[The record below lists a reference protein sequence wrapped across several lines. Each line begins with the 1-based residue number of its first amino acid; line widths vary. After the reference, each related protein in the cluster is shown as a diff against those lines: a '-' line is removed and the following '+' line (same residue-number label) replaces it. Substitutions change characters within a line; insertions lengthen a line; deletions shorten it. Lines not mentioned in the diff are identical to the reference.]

1 MASSIGWLD
10 HDREDADRARRLI
23 SLFSRA
29 EARDELGL
37 GTIRDAFSDLL
48 LPGTSTIQ
56 TRLRYFILIPR
67 IMGEI
72 SPRLPKAPDREAA
85 LRRREAD
92 LIDQLGEARDKRG
105 LIGADA
111 GKDLK
116 RMPSAVYWHGLG
128 RWGIRLAPND
138 GVALTLD
145 KMAAGTDCWSP
156 VPDDGALDGF
166 VMTPAERDFVIEQLE
181 GLKVAGTAPAISWL
195 FSNAHRFI
203 KALGGRGA
211 LLNAGLE
218 EALSA
223 MQGSGAPATLVED
236 VRCAALLAQ
245 VMHGAALLY
254 NEMLAGHFDDG
265 EKAREYSAWL
275 DSWRRELPR
284 QPLDPGVLLAP
295 VRRTLEGRPLNPHT
309 LAFVEG
315 WFALAWKAP
324 RGAEAKA
331 LVKAREQATK
341 PARARLSKPAGKGEW
356 SGASGASRLDFRWAT
371 TRQYLLDL
379 TGPAR

>member
-10 HDREDADRARRLI
+10 HDREDADRVRRLI

-48 LPGTSTIQ
+48 FPGTSTIQ

-72 SPRLPKAPDREAA
+72 SPRLPKAPDREAT

-92 LIDQLGEARDKRG
+92 LIDQLGEAQDKRG

-128 RWGIRLAPND
+128 RWGIRLAQHD
-138 GVALTLD
+138 GVASTLD

-156 VPDDGALDGF
+156 VPEDAPLDGF
-166 VMTPAERDFVIEQLE
+166 MMTPAERDFIVEQLH
-181 GLKVAGTAPAISWL
+181 GLEVAGSTPAISWL
-195 FSNAHRFI
+195 FSNATRFI
-203 KALGGRGA
+203 KALGGRVA
-211 LLNAGLE
+211 LREAGLE
-218 EALSA
+218 EALAA
-223 MQGSGAPATLVED
+223 MHEAGAPAPLVED
-236 VRCAALLAQ
+236 MRCAASFAQ

-254 NEMLAGHFDDG
+254 NEMLAVHFGDEERVDQYSG
-265 EKAREYSAWL
+265 EL
-275 DSWRRELPR
+275 DRWRRGLPR
-284 QPLDPGVLLAP
+284 RPLSPGILLGP
-295 VRRTLEGRPLNPHT
+295 VRRILDGRQLNPIT
-309 LAFVEG
+309 LAFVES
-315 WFALAWKAP
+315 WFALAWTAP
-324 RGAEAKA
+324 QGPEARA
-331 LVKAREQATK
+331 LIKAREQATK
-341 PARARLSKPAGKGEW
+341 PARSRLSKPAGKSEW

-379 TGPAR
+379 TGPVR